1 MWRLPENP
9 IGLILAGFGLTFTLG
24 VIGESLAAIDHSLT
38 SWGVW
43 FGTWQWALSM
53 GLILV
58 LLPLRF
64 PDGRLPSSRYRWVTP
79 VMVVGLAML
88 IFGNAFKESALVTVG
103 QTEVEVPLPLGLPLA
118 SDVFDTVSLLGLA
131 LMLAAIGGAVVSA
144 VMRFRR
150 SSGIE
155 RQQMKVFAG
164 ALSIS
169 IVGMTLNLILYELGN
184 EPAANALFAIWVLV
198 LVASIALAVLRYR
211 LYDFDRVIS
220 RTVSYALLVLILGA
234 VYVAGAVWLPTRIV
248 GEQSPLFVAGS
259 TLAVAAL
266 FTPARRR
273 VMTWVD
279 RRFYR
284 VDTNWTRAQC
294 PCRQHCLA
302 VRGRSRTHPVL
313 VSPSRAL
320 IHTRCRASDVGA
332 EHAGSSAR
340 SRRLLHA
347 PPNRAN
353 EPGPLGLAGNT
364 PSSDRNETVTKGSTA
379 PGNTPAPNSVASYR
393 AQAVNVIA
401 DRICPHYCLESR
413 RSTTTRRGSNRP
425 QGRSGFRPPDR

>member
-1 MWRLPENP
+1 MGLLGLAMFVYMAMQDWDTQNLLIDILGLLAFASPAIVGAYLVWRLPENP

-24 VIGESLAAIDHSLT
+24 VIGESLAAIDHPLT

-64 PDGRLPSSRYRWVTP
+64 PDGSLPSSRYRWVTP
-79 VMVVGLAML
+79 VMLVGLAML
-88 IFGNAFKESALVTVG
+88 IFGNAFKESALVSVG
-103 QTEVEVPLPLGLPLA
+103 GTEVEVPLPLGLPLPA
-118 SDVFDTVSLLGLA
+118 DVFDTVSLIGLA
-131 LMLAAIGGAVVSA
+131 FMLTAVGGAVVGA

-150 SSGIE
+150 STGIE

-184 EPAANALFAIWVLV
+184 EPAANALFAIWVLA

-266 FTPARRR
+266 FTPVRRR
-273 VMTWVD
+273 VMGWVD

-284 VDTNWTRAQC
+284 SRYQMEQVMDDFSSHLQDQVDPDQM
-294 PCRQHCLA
+294 
-302 VRGRSRTHPVL
+302 
-313 VSPSRAL
+313 
-320 IHTRCRASDVGA
+320 ASDWVGLVTDTLRPTT
-332 EHAGSSAR
+332 AGVW
-340 SRRLLHA
+340 LK
-347 PPNRAN
+347 
-353 EPGPLGLAGNT
+353 T
-364 PSSDRNETVTKGSTA
+364 D
-379 PGNTPAPNSVASYR
+379 
-393 AQAVNVIA
+393 
-401 DRICPHYCLESR
+401 
-413 RSTTTRRGSNRP
+413 
-425 QGRSGFRPPDR
+425 

>member
-1 MWRLPENP
+1 MKWRRWLGVVIGLLGLAMFMYMAMQDWDTQNLLIDILGLLAFVSPAIVGAYLVWRLPDNP

-24 VIGESLAAIDHSLT
+24 VIGESLAAIDHPLT

-79 VMVVGLAML
+79 VMLVGLAML

-103 QTEVEVPLPLGLPLA
+103 GTEVEVPLPLGLPLPA
-118 SDVFDTVSLLGLA
+118 DVFDTVSLLGLV
-131 LMLAAIGGAVVSA
+131 LMLVAVGGAVVGA

-150 SSGIE
+150 STGIE

-234 VYVAGAVWLPTRIV
+234 VYVVGAVWLPTRIV

-266 FTPARRR
+266 FTPIRRS
-273 VMTWVD
+273 VMGWVD

-284 VDTNWTRAQC
+284 SRYQMEQVMDDFSSHLQDQVDPDQM
-294 PCRQHCLA
+294 
-302 VRGRSRTHPVL
+302 
-313 VSPSRAL
+313 
-320 IHTRCRASDVGA
+320 ASDWVGLVTDTLRPTT
-332 EHAGSSAR
+332 AGVW
-340 SRRLLHA
+340 LK
-347 PPNRAN
+347 
-353 EPGPLGLAGNT
+353 
-364 PSSDRNETVTKGSTA
+364 SD
-379 PGNTPAPNSVASYR
+379 
-393 AQAVNVIA
+393 
-401 DRICPHYCLESR
+401 
-413 RSTTTRRGSNRP
+413 
-425 QGRSGFRPPDR
+425 

>member
-1 MWRLPENP
+1 MGLVGLAMLLFAGARDFDSSYPLVDILGLLAFASPAIVGAYLVWRLPENP

-24 VIGESLAAIDHSLT
+24 VIGESLAAIDHPLT

-79 VMVVGLAML
+79 VMLVGLAML

-118 SDVFDTVSLLGLA
+118 TDVFDTVSLLGLV
-131 LMLAAIGGAVVSA
+131 LMLAAVGGAVVSA

-198 LVASIALAVLRYR
+198 LVSSIAVAVLRYR
-211 LYDFDRVIS
+211 LYDFDRVVS

-234 VYVAGAVWLPTRIV
+234 LYVVGAVWLPTQIV

-266 FTPARRR
+266 FTPIRRS
-273 VMTWVD
+273 VMSWVD

-284 VDTNWTRAQC
+284 SRYQLERVMDDFSSHLQDQVDPDRM
-294 PCRQHCLA
+294 
-302 VRGRSRTHPVL
+302 
-313 VSPSRAL
+313 
-320 IHTRCRASDVGA
+320 ASDWVNLVTETLRPTTAGVWIRGA
-332 EHAGSSAR
+332 
-340 SRRLLHA
+340 
-347 PPNRAN
+347 
-353 EPGPLGLAGNT
+353 
-364 PSSDRNETVTKGSTA
+364 
-379 PGNTPAPNSVASYR
+379 
-393 AQAVNVIA
+393 
-401 DRICPHYCLESR
+401 
-413 RSTTTRRGSNRP
+413 
-425 QGRSGFRPPDR
+425 

>member
-1 MWRLPENP
+1 MRWRRWLGVAIGMVALALFVLVGSQDVGSDYPLVDILGILAFASPALVGGYLVWRLPANP
-9 IGLILAGFGLTFTLG
+9 VGWILATFGLTFTLG
-24 VIGESLAAIDHSLT
+24 VMGESLAAIDHPLT
-38 SWGVW
+38 AWGVW

-64 PDGRLPSSRYRWVTP
+64 PDGRLASSRYRWVTP
-79 VMVVGLAML
+79 VMLVGLAML

-103 QTEVEVPLPLGLPLA
+103 QTEVEIPLPLGLPLA
-118 SDVFDTVSLLGLA
+118 TDVFDTVSLLGLV
-131 LMLAAIGGAVVSA
+131 LMVAAVGGAVVSA

-198 LVASIALAVLRYR
+198 LVSSIAVAVLRYR

-234 VYVAGAVWLPTRIV
+234 VYVVGAVWLPTQIV

-259 TLAVAAL
+259 TLAVAAM
-266 FTPARRR
+266 FTPVRRR
-273 VMTWVD
+273 VMTWMD

-284 VDTNWTRAQC
+284 SRYQLERVMDDFASHLQDQVDPDRMASDWVNLVTDTLRPTSAGVW
-294 PCRQHCLA
+294 
-302 VRGRSRTHPVL
+302 VRG
-313 VSPSRAL
+313 A
-320 IHTRCRASDVGA
+320 
-332 EHAGSSAR
+332 
-340 SRRLLHA
+340 
-347 PPNRAN
+347 
-353 EPGPLGLAGNT
+353 
-364 PSSDRNETVTKGSTA
+364 
-379 PGNTPAPNSVASYR
+379 
-393 AQAVNVIA
+393 
-401 DRICPHYCLESR
+401 
-413 RSTTTRRGSNRP
+413 
-425 QGRSGFRPPDR
+425 

>member
-1 MWRLPENP
+1 MRWRRWLGVVMGLVGLAMLLFAGARDFDSPYPLVDILGLLAFASPAIVGAYLVWRLPENP

-24 VIGESLAAIDHSLT
+24 VSGESLAAIDHSLT

-43 FGTWQWALSM
+43 FGTWQWASSM

-79 VMVVGLAML
+79 VMLVGLAML

-118 SDVFDTVSLLGLA
+118 TDVFDTVSLLGLA
-131 LMLAAIGGAVVSA
+131 LMLAAVGGAVVSA

-150 SSGIE
+150 SIGIE

-169 IVGMTLNLILYELGN
+169 IFGMTFNLVLYELGN

-198 LVASIALAVLRYR
+198 LVSSIAVAVLRYR
-211 LYDFDRVIS
+211 LYDFDRIVS

-234 VYVAGAVWLPTRIV
+234 VYVAGAVWLPTQIV
-248 GEQSPLFVAGS
+248 GEESPLFVAGS

-266 FTPARRR
+266 FGPVRRR

-279 RRFYR
+279 RRFDRSRYQMER
-284 VDTNWTRAQC
+284 VMDDFSSHLQGQVDPDRMASDWVNLVTDTLRPTTVGVW
-294 PCRQHCLA
+294 
-302 VRGRSRTHPVL
+302 VRG
-313 VSPSRAL
+313 A
-320 IHTRCRASDVGA
+320 
-332 EHAGSSAR
+332 
-340 SRRLLHA
+340 
-347 PPNRAN
+347 
-353 EPGPLGLAGNT
+353 
-364 PSSDRNETVTKGSTA
+364 
-379 PGNTPAPNSVASYR
+379 
-393 AQAVNVIA
+393 
-401 DRICPHYCLESR
+401 
-413 RSTTTRRGSNRP
+413 
-425 QGRSGFRPPDR
+425 